1 MYINVLFIGDIIGK
15 PGLSIVE
22 SKLPGLKAIYSPDL
36 IVVNGENATNG
47 KGIIA
52 RDADKLF
59 NLGVDI
65 ITSGN
70 HVWDNWKG
78 KPLLAENPLV
88 LRPYNYPP
96 GNVGRGFAYFAV
108 DETITV
114 AVVNIQG
121 RTFMQ
126 TIDCPFRGIDHALKQ
141 ILEKTTNIIVDFHA
155 DATAEKQAMSHYLDG
170 RVSALMGTHTHI
182 PTSDHCIMPEGMAYI
197 TDVGMTGPYDSVVG
211 MRKDIAIKRFTM
223 QTPYKYEM
231 ASEDVRLCGTFFK
244 IDSETGKSVYIEQ
257 IIDPKPNRGINII
270 DNDHTEINEE

>member
-1 MYINVLFIGDIIGK
+1 MFINVLFIGDIVGK
-15 PGLSIVE
+15 PGLNIIKE
-22 SKLPGLKAIYSPDL
+22 KIFDLKNKYKPDL
-36 IVVNGENATNG
+36 ILANGENAANG

-52 RDADKLF
+52 QDADFLF
-59 NLGVDI
+59 DLGVDI
-65 ITSGN
+65 ITTGN

-96 GNVGRGFAYFAV
+96 GNVGRGFAFYAIN
-108 DETITV
+108 ENITA

-126 TIDCPFRGIDHALKQ
+126 TIDCPFRGIDHALNQ
-141 ILEKTTNIIVDFHA
+141 ISDKTNIIIVDFHA

-170 RVSALMGTHTHI
+170 RVSALLGTHTHI
-182 PTSDHCIMPEGMAYI
+182 PTADHCIMPQGMAYI

-231 ASEDVRLCGTFFK
+231 ANEDVRLSGVFLK
-244 IDSETGKSVYIEQ
+244 IDPQTGRSVYIEQ
-257 IIDPKPNRGINII
+257 IIDPLPKRDCLP
-270 DNDHTEINEE
+270 T